1 MGFLKEMMFFLAL
14 LNPFLL
20 SLYMLELFVRLE
32 RRLFIAVLS
41 RGFVIAGLVFSLFA
55 VTGDRIF
62 TDMLQVKLASFQ
74 VFGGLVFLVVGL
86 RMFFDGAGAISAI
99 RGEPEHLAGS
109 IAMPFLVGP
118 ATVSAAILIGSGLP
132 LGQALSTIWLTLVC
146 AIAGLFVLKEVHDRV
161 RARHARL
168 IDRYVEVTG
177 RISAL
182 VIGTYAVEMVGTG
195 IRGWLGTV

>member
-32 RRLFIAVLS
+32 RRLFIAVLT